1 MGTEKRRFTRFN
13 YKMPAELE
21 IEGKTYRV
29 NEISNLG
36 MGGCLLPIRIDAK
49 SGTPCELR
57 INLGISGDEP
67 VVLIGGEILRKK
79 DNKTAIKFI
88 TIDPESLHH
97 LHQIARYNSPD
108 PDIVDKEIKK
118 HPGIV

>member
-1 MGTEKRRFTRFN
+1 M
-13 YKMPAELE
+13 
-21 IEGKTYRV
+21 EGKTYRV
-29 NEISNLG
+29 NEITDLG
-36 MGGCLLPIRIDAK
+36 MGGCLLPIRIKAK

-67 VVLIGGEILRKK
+67 VVLIGGEILRQKE
-79 DNKTAIKFI
+79 NKTAIKFVK
-88 TIDPESLHH
+88 IDPESLYH

-108 PDIVDKEIKK
+108 PDIIDKEIKK